1 MHRDYNFL
9 SESVDLSANQICGQA
24 GWRQLPEKKIQPK
37 TELTSFFF
45 PSIDQGSSINK
56 PPASAS
62 SHHQRKVSPR
72 VPAQLH

>member
-1 MHRDYNFL
+1 MHRDYIFL

-24 GWRQLPEKKIQPK
+24 GWRPLPKKKIQPK
-37 TELTSFFF
+37 TELTYFF
-45 PSIDQGSSINK
+45 PVDQGSSINK

-72 VPAQLH
+72 VPAQRH